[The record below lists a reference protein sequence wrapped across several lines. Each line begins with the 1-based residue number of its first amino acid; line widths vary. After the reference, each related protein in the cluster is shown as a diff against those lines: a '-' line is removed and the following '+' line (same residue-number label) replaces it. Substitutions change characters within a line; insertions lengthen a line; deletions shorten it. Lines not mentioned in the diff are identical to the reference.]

1 MSAGATAAA
10 RDPDALARHL
20 LEALDTARCIPLP
33 SAAGLTTAE
42 AYAAGERLRA
52 LRVARGE
59 RQLGWKIGFTNRGI
73 WPRYRVFQPMWA
85 PVYDSTTRLLAGS
98 EATLSLAGLC
108 QPRIEPE
115 VVFGIAAPPRAG
127 MTLDELRGCVEWVAH
142 GLEIVHTH
150 FEGWRFTA
158 PDTAADFAL
167 HGRLF
172 VGPRVA
178 AAGHRT
184 LADELSA
191 LEVELAC
198 DGEPKDRG
206 VGRIVLD
213 GPLHALKAMV
223 DAMAETTPHW
233 RIAAGDVVTT
243 GTITDAWPLAPR
255 QRWSTRLAGPGI
267 AARLAGLTLSVSD

>member
-1 MSAGATAAA
+1 VT
-10 RDPDALARHL
+10 DTEALAHRL
-20 LEALDTARCIPLP
+20 LEALDTARCVPLP
-33 SAAGLTTAE
+33 SAAGLGTAE
-42 AYAAGERLRA
+42 AYAVGERLRA

-59 RQLGWKIGFTNRGI
+59 RQVGWKIGFTNRGI
-73 WPRYRVFQPMWA
+73 WPRYQVFQPMWA
-85 PVYDSTTRLLAGS
+85 PVYDSTTSLLAGA
-98 EATLSLAGLC
+98 EATLSLAALS

-115 VVFGIAAPPRAG
+115 VVFGIAQALRPG
-127 MTLDELRGCVEWVAH
+127 MGLDELRRCVEWVAH
-142 GLEIVHTH
+142 GFEIVHTH

-178 AAGHRT
+178 AAGCAT
-184 LADELSA
+184 LADDLAA

-198 DGEPKDRG
+198 NGEAKDRG
-206 VGRIVLD
+206 VGRVVLD

-243 GTITDAWPLAPR
+243 GTITDAWPLAPG
-255 QRWSTRLAGPGI
+255 QGWSTRLTGPGI
-267 AARLAGLTLSVSD
+267 AARLAGLTLNVAA